1 MRLIILAISLI
12 STGTLRICGGE
23 ADTAPPALTAEA
35 TVTGSPTTIPVMAAP
50 PGRRGGTV
58 IVTGT
63 HQVEVLPKADGEI
76 VAYVA
81 GPGGTVP
88 APSQVDLTVTVQG
101 VDTQPHPVVLAW
113 DPGELRYEGRLV
125 GVAPAP
131 GPAQVTLVVGG
142 TRAIATAP
150 MIVIV
155 PATIVVQREA
165 PRVEV
170 RPANVEVRGPDVVV
184 VAPRVEVR
192 APEARGDIRVIAP
205 GVFVQPPS
213 GRIDVRIGFPPPPP
227 PPNARIDINIGGG
240 VEVRGRGR
248 GHARGHDRGRGRGH
262 GRGHDD

>member
-1 MRLIILAISLI
+1 MRPIVLAISLI

-35 TVTGSPTTIPVMAAP
+35 TVTGSPTTIPLMAAP

-81 GPGGTVP
+81 GPGGSVP

-113 DPGELRYEGRLV
+113 DPGELRYEGQLV

-131 GPAQVTLVVGG
+131 GPAQVTLVVSG
-142 TRAIATAP
+142 TRAIATTP
-150 MIVIV
+150 MIVVV
-155 PATIVVQREA
+155 PATIVVQA
-165 PRVEV
+165 
-170 RPANVEVRGPDVVV
+170 
-184 VAPRVEVR
+184 APRVEVR
-192 APEARGDIRVIAP
+192 APNVEVRAPNVEVRTPNVEVRAPNVEVRTPQARGDVRVVGP
-205 GVFVQPPS
+205 GVFLQPPS
-213 GRIDVRIGFPPPPP
+213 GRIDVRIGLPPPPP

-240 VEVRGRGR
+240 VDVRGHGRARGHGRGR
-248 GHARGHDRGRGRGH
+248 GHD
-262 GRGHDD
+262 